1 MQLTTPMEPAR
12 AVSTAINTLSSLLQ
26 STFLDIYFLVFL
38 VTHNKFFHLASRF
51 LVSHEIHE
59 IHEITHR
66 KLACVGSAECTH
78 PGGSTSEACALLCF
92 SCILCELKKIRVRG
106 IRVNQCSSVG
116 D

>member
-66 KLACVGSAECTH
+66 KLACVGLLAECFH
-78 PGGSTSEACALLCF
+78 SDGSKGEATC
-92 SCILCELKKIRVRG
+92 K
-106 IRVNQCSSVG
+106 IRVNQCPSVG